1 MNIPKKY
8 NIIDNSICI
17 ELFLNIFISRLAFFI
32 FLYDTLRDINIK
44 KLFSLKNSLIFPLIK
59 M

>member
-17 ELFLNIFISRLAFFI
+17 ELFFNIFISRLAFLI
-32 FLYDTLRDINIK
+32 FPYDTLWDINIK
-44 KLFSLKNSLIFPLIK
+44 KLFSLKNSLICPLIK